1 MLVMSMVIELF
12 NIIATIMTSRRTN
25 AFKKLKKLKVNVKPL
40 MKMPMSL
47 KMMKENKKEVKELK
61 VESLQER

>member
-12 NIIATIMTSRRTN
+12 NIIAIIMTSRRTN